1 MEDKNSTFWGLILQ
15 PGKRYEQVVEKS
27 FHVSMAALDISSG
40 NDKATVQVMINVD
53 GQEFILCH
61 LSRNRNP
68 QQALDLNFQGGDS
81 LALYVDGQ
89 SPQPVHL
96 TGFYNEMDD
105 DDDLDE
111 LEMSDMSDEE
121 EVPELV
127 PAKLG
132 SAKKKALALVQKE
145 LGKGDGEATT
155 KRKGSPVK
163 ESPQKKTKL
172 HNAVQSSKDSE
183 DDDDDDDDED
193 GEEEVEEEEDIDDE
207 DGEDEEI
214 DGEDEEV
221 EEGFSDEEDDDEE
234 DDDEEDDDD
243 DDDEDD
249 EEEVKESP
257 IPLKKSK
264 SLDIKKE
271 QVQMVAKANGV
282 AKAEETPK
290 KKKRA
295 AAEEAQKTP
304 TQQEKKKPAQTPK
317 SPKRTIGGGVM
328 IEDMIVGNG
337 PVAKRGRPVSVY
349 YVGRLKQN
357 NKQFDQTTGGPGFKF
372 RLGAKEVI
380 KGWDVGV
387 EGMKVGGKRRI
398 TCPPHMAYG
407 ARGSPPVIPP
417 NSALVFD
424 VTLKNVH

>member
-1 MEDKNSTFWGLILQ
+1 MEDQNNTFWGLILQ

-27 FHVSMAALDISSG
+27 FHVSMAALDISGG

-53 GQEFILCH
+53 GQEFIVCH
-61 LSRNRNP
+61 LSKNRNP
-68 QQALDLNFQGGDS
+68 QQTLDLNFQGGDS

-105 DDDLDE
+105 DDDME
-111 LEMSDMSDEE
+111 GLEMSDMSDEE
-121 EVPELV
+121 EVPELI
-127 PAKLG
+127 PAKLA
-132 SAKKKALALVQKE
+132 SAKKAMLKAKQA
-145 LGKGDGEATT
+145 GKGDGEAAA

-172 HNAVQSSKDSE
+172 QQAVEQEEDS
-183 DDDDDDDDED
+183 DDDED
-193 GEEEVEEEEDIDDE
+193 DDEEGEEEEDD
-207 DGEDEEI
+207 EDEE
-214 DGEDEEV
+214 GEDEEV
-221 EEGFSDEEDDDEE
+221 EEGFSDEAEDDDEDD

-243 DDDEDD
+243 DDDDEDDD
-249 EEEVKESP
+249 EEEVDEPP

-264 SLDIKKE
+264 SPAAKKDLG
-271 QVQMVAKANGV
+271 QANGV
-282 AKAEETPK
+282 VKTSETPK
-290 KKKRA
+290 KKGA
-295 AAEEAQKTP
+295 AAEQAQKTP
-304 TQQEKKKPAQTPK
+304 VQQEKKAAQTPK
-317 SPKRTIGGGVM
+317 SAKKTIGGGVM
-328 IEDMIVGNG
+328 IEDLIPGSG
-337 PVAKRGRPVSVY
+337 PVAKKGRPVSVY
-349 YVGRLKQN
+349 YIGRLKQN

-372 RLGAKEVI
+372 RLGGKEVI

-417 NSALVFD
+417 NSVLVFD

>member
-1 MEDKNSTFWGLILQ
+1 MADQNNTFWGLILQ

-27 FHVSMAALDISSG
+27 FHVSMAALDISGG

-61 LSRNRNP
+61 LSKNRNP
-68 QQALDLNFQGGDS
+68 QQTLDLNFQGGDS

-105 DDDLDE
+105 DDDDLAG
-111 LEMSDMSDEE
+111 LEMSDESDEE
-121 EVPELV
+121 DVPALV
-127 PAKLG
+127 PAETA
-132 SAKKKALALVQKE
+132 SAKKKKAVEAGQ
-145 LGKGDGEATT
+145 GDIEIPV

-163 ESPQKKTKL
+163 ESPQKKSKL
-172 HNAVQSSKDSE
+172 QNDVKVQEDE

-193 GEEEVEEEEDIDDE
+193 DEDDEDEGEEEEDE
-207 DGEDEEI
+207 

-221 EEGFSDEEDDDEE
+221 EEGFSDE
-234 DDDEEDDDD
+234 DDD

-249 EEEVKESP
+249 DEDDDDEDDDDEDEDDDDEDEDEEKVDEPP
-257 IPLKKSK
+257 IPLKKTK
-264 SLDIKKE
+264 SPAAKKE
-271 QVQMVAKANGV
+271 EVKANGV
-282 AKAEETPK
+282 AKAEDTPK
-290 KKKRA
+290 KQKKG
-295 AAEEAQKTP
+295 AEQAQKTP
-304 TQQEKKKPAQTPK
+304 VQEEKKKAAQTPK
-317 SPKRTIGGGVM
+317 SAKKTIAGGVM
-328 IEDMIVGNG
+328 IEDIIVGEG
-337 PVAKRGRPVSVY
+337 QVAKRGRPVSVY

-357 NKQFDQTTGGPGFKF
+357 NKQFDQTTAGPGFKF

-417 NSALVFD
+417 NSALVFE